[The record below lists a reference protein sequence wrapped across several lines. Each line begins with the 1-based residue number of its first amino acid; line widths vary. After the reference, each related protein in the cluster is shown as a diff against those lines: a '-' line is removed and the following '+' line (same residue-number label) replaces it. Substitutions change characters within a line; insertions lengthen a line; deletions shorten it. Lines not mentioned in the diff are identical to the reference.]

1 MKIRRPR
8 LDKETFKILDCC
20 NNENIFIDLKILPKF
35 FINSNFI
42 VKTHK
47 VKHNYYFYVFVKDLG
62 CICHCEFIDQSHISS
77 IFKLKEFKNV
87 FTPHCDTH
95 PKFRNIG
102 LVSNIYKFFLMRHPD
117 AVLATYCH
125 TKIAKTLWESVAN
138 KIKGELF
145 YHNIITGK
153 RETKPTTSN
162 VKILKPVKN

>member
-1 MKIRRPR
+1 
-8 LDKETFKILDCC
+8 
-20 NNENIFIDLKILPKF
+20 
-35 FINSNFI
+35 
-42 VKTHK
+42 
-47 VKHNYYFYVFVKDLG
+47 
-62 CICHCEFIDQSHISS
+62 
-77 IFKLKEFKNV
+77 
-87 FTPHCDTH
+87 
-95 PKFRNIG
+95 
-102 LVSNIYKFFLMRHPD
+102 MRHPD